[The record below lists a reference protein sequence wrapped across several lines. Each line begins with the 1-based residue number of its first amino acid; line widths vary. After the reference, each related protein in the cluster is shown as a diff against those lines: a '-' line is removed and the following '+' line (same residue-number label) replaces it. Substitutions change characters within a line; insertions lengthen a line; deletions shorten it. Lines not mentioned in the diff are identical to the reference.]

1 MEEKIQEIET
11 NISEEK
17 EERKMSKK
25 SKFLIAAGV
34 VGGIVT
40 FTGFVVSKIAKKNN
54 YIPVEDQDEEFELV
68 DEDLDSE
75 DENSDYEEEKTE

>member
-11 NISEEK
+11 NISEK

-25 SKFLIAAGV
+25 TMFLIGAGL
-34 VGGIVT
+34 VGGLATLAGI
-40 FTGFVVSKIAKKNN
+40 VVSKIAKKDN
-54 YIPVEDQDEEFELV
+54 YIPVENQDEDYELV

-75 DENSDYEEEKTE
+75 VDENSEDEKTE